1 MNEQLETYVAGAA
14 DLQVDL
20 DEDARGI
27 VDQGVVLGAVHPECD
42 VNERRF
48 IVVGGGAHTVS
59 RQTLVKLISGALT
72 VVIGEQQPIEKTKN
86 LVISRIADE
95 LNYCNKQ
102 PRKTAQWKNEQRRFR
117 K

>member
-1 MNEQLETYVAGAA
+1 MNEQLETHVAGAA

-27 VDQGVVLGAVHPECD
+27 VLGSVHPECD

-48 IVVGGGAHTVS
+48 FVVGGGAHTVS
-59 RQTLVKLISGALT
+59 RQTLVKLVSGPLT

>member
-1 MNEQLETYVAGAA
+1 MNEQLETYVAGTG

-27 VDQGVVLGAVHPECD
+27 VDQGVILGAVHPECD

-48 IVVGGGAHTVS
+48 FVVGGGAHTVS
-59 RQTLVKLISGALT
+59 RQTLVKLATGGFA
-72 VVIGEQQPIEKTKN
+72 VVICEQRPIEKTKN
-86 LVISRIADE
+86 LTISRIADGPS
-95 LNYCNKQ
+95 YYDKQ

>member
-1 MNEQLETYVAGAA
+1 MNEQLETHAAGAA

-20 DEDARGI
+20 DE
-27 VDQGVVLGAVHPECD
+27 
-42 VNERRF
+42 RRF
-48 IVVGGGAHTVS
+48 SVVGGGAHTVS
-59 RQTLVKLISGALT
+59 RQMLVKLATGGFT
-72 VVIGEQQPIEKTKN
+72 VVIGEQQPIEKTET
-86 LVISRIADE
+86 LTISRIADE